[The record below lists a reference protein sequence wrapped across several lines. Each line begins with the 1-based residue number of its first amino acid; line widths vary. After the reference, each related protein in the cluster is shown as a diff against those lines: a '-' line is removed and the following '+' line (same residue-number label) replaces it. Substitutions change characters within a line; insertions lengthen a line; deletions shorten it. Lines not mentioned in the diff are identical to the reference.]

1 MGRVTA
7 GCFRTYANQSR
18 CSRLNARQS
27 DCAPFGATGGRSIG
41 TRPLSRRASIVY
53 SRWCRPLPMENE
65 NERSIIAAAL
75 DEALRDQVKRL
86 FAVLTMSMVE
96 DGGSNVA
103 RDKAEKRFTIG
114 LKIVRRYVDRAAAT
128 RAIITQPNEKR
139 T

>member
-1 MGRVTA
+1 MRGSRIAHHSAPLGADQSARGRDRA
-7 GCFRTYANQSR
+7 E
-18 CSRLNARQS
+18 
-27 DCAPFGATGGRSIG
+27 
-41 TRPLSRRASIVY
+41 RRIVY

-86 FAVLTMSMVE
+86 FAVLTMSMVD

-114 LKIVRRYVDRAAAT
+114 LKIVRRYVAT
-128 RAIITQPNEKR
+128 RAIIKQPNEKR